1 MKTFYKVSN
10 EVVYFCKYHVVW
22 CAKYRRKI
30 LINEVN
36 TRLKELLISYA
47 AEISVNIVDLEIM
60 PDHIHMQLVVEPQFG
75 IHKAVKSLKGYTSK
89 ILRDEFPYLKTKMPT
104 IWTNSYLVSTDE
116 DLSSDV
122 IRQYI
127 DNQKT
132 SQRQKDK
139 QG

>member
-1 MKTFYKVSN
+1 MKTLYKISN

-36 TRLKELLISYA
+36 TRLKELLTSYA
-47 AEISVNIVDLEIM
+47 AEISVNIMELEIM

-104 IWTNSYLVSTDE
+104 LWTNSYLVSTDE